1 MTVEYRCPACGH
13 VFKPGWIIDWD
24 TAEIGEDGSTYFYYQ
39 HCTVDCDCGR
49 TLRFTTF
56 YEVTDVE
63 VEEVGEWQE

>member
-1 MTVEYRCPACGH
+1 MTTEYRCPGCGH

-56 YEVTDVE
+56 YEVTEVE